1 MEEYWIHTVLA
12 IMVILNFFL
21 SLTSVYLG
29 QYKKRVFEGYLEHI
43 LEHICP
49 LYKEEEEAPV
59 SELAV
64 KISKDKAQ
72 FDEWDNG
79 D

>member
-1 MEEYWIHTVLA
+1 MEEYWIHTALA

-49 LYKEEEEAPV
+49 LYKEEAPV

>member
-1 MEEYWIHTVLA
+1 MEEHWIHIILA
-12 IMVILNFFL
+12 IMVLLNFFL

-43 LEHICP
+43 LEHLCP
-49 LYKEEEEAPV
+49 AHEEEAPV
-59 SELAV
+59 SEPAAKL
-64 KISKDKAQ
+64 SKDKAQ

>member
-12 IMVILNFFL
+12 GMVLLNFFL

-29 QYKKRVFEGYLEHI
+29 QYKKRVFERYLEHI

-49 LYKEEEEAPV
+49 AYAEVEEAPV

-64 KISKDKAQ
+64 KLSKDKAQ

>member
-1 MEEYWIHTVLA
+1 MEEHWIHIILA
-12 IMVILNFFL
+12 IMVLLNFFL

-29 QYKKRVFEGYLEHI
+29 QYKKRVFEEYLEHI
-43 LEHICP
+43 LEHICTTP
-49 LYKEEEEAPV
+49 EEEAPV
-59 SELAV
+59 SELAA
-64 KISKDKAQ
+64 KLSKDKAQ